1 MKDLS
6 AFLTPDLVL
15 KAGDKS
21 YVVPPPSK
29 DVGLK
34 LAAINAAGVA
44 AYMASTHECPTCG
57 RAGVTELP
65 ESTQKMLDSIGDMDL
80 GELSLGPAYAAMV
93 ADGVPGP
100 HIDTY
105 AVYALYY
112 WTLGEEAADAV
123 IEARAEATNGP
134 KAQPRSRSKSGRS
147 TGSGNQTKTASTRGT
162 GSRTS

>member
-34 LAAINAAGVA
+34 LAAINAVGVS
-44 AYMASTHECPTCG
+44 AYLSMADQCPTCG
-57 RAGVTELP
+57 RTGTPELP
-65 ESTQKMLDSIGDMDL
+65 DDTRRSYEAIGDVDL
-80 GELSLGPAYAAMV
+80 GELSLGPAYAQMI

-112 WTLGEEAADAV
+112 WTLGEETADK
-123 IEARAEATNGP
+123 IIQARAEATNAP

-162 GSRTS
+162 GSRTN